1 MPNLGVPELLLIL
14 LALILLFGAKKLPD
28 MARGVGR
35 SLRIFKSETAKLRD
49 DDDDDTQHHVQAQTQ
64 APAQPQPAP
73 VQPQPIQAAPAAPA
87 PAPAP
92 ALSAEEQAR
101 QLEEQAAK
109 LRASAGTQGDKR
121 A

>member
-1 MPNLGVPELLLIL
+1 MSQLGVPELLIIAGVLV
-14 LALILLFGAKKLPD
+14 LLFGAKKLPE

-49 DDDDDTQHHVQAQTQ
+49 DDDDAPVVQAQAQ
-64 APAQPQPAP
+64 PMAQPQAQPQPQP
-73 VQPQPIQAAPAAPA
+73 VAQPQIQAAAPA
-87 PAPAP
+87 VS
-92 ALSAEEQAR
+92 LEEQAR

-109 LRASAGTQGDKR
+109 LRAAAGQSDKR